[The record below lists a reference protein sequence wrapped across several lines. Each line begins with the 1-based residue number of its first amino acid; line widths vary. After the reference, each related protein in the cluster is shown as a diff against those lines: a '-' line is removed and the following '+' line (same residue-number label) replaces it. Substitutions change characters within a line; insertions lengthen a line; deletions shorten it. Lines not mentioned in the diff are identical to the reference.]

1 MEIYKSFI
9 FYFAEKT
16 IIPNGLYSDD
26 PVRVI
31 RSMAREGA
39 TGVTIYDEHDRVAY
53 SWDSND
59 NVLVHR
65 TYQVLEL

>member
-9 FYFAEKT
+9 FYFGEKT
-16 IIPNGLYSDD
+16 IIPSGLYTDD
-26 PVRVI
+26 PIEVI

-39 TGVTIYDEHDRVAY
+39 TGVTIYDEAGYNAY

-59 NVLVHR
+59 NKLVHR
-65 TYQVLEL
+65 TYQDLEL